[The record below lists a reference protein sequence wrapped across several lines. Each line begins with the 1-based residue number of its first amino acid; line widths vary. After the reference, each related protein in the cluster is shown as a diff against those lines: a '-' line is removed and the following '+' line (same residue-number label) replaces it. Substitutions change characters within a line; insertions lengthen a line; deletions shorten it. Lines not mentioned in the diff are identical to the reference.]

1 MTSET
6 PSLEQTRSVDQWRKS
21 FAEFWRGG
29 RLDEEAL
36 PTLGRFIE
44 FCGMSADEMID
55 DVLRTSEGSTQL
67 VLRTSARRKYVDLIE
82 EFEQR
87 EGSRQRANY
96 VRSFFIHNGVAMN
109 PNILH

>member
-6 PSLEQTRSVDQWRKS
+6 PSLEETRAVDQWQKS

-29 RLDEEAL
+29 RLEADAL

-44 FCGMSADEMID
+44 FCGMSADEIID
-55 DVLRTSEGSTQL
+55 DVLRSSGGGTQL

-87 EGSRQRANY
+87 EGSRQTANY
-96 VRSFFIHNGVAMN
+96 IRSFFIHNGVAMN